1 MPYGITVKHGDGGT
15 RVEVQC
21 MHQNGLVY
29 VVPAEASWVC
39 SEELLHAH
47 ALAGLFKDL
56 TLLKDPRVQEA
67 MQKWGVYYRERP
79 LEALEEGESGGAGA
93 QG

>member
-1 MPYGITVKHGDGGT
+1 MPYGLTVKHGDGGT

-21 MHQNGLVY
+21 MHQNGVVY

-79 LEALEEGESGGAGA
+79 LEALEEGKSGGAEA